1 MTTATDTS
9 KVLTADDVLNSDDLS
24 QERIDVP
31 EWGGHFW
38 VRGMTGVQ
46 RDDFESSMVETRGKK
61 REVVMKNIRASLVA
75 RTACTEDGTRIFTD
89 SQVKALG
96 EKSAAALDRV
106 YDVAARLSG
115 LREEDVEE
123 LAGEFPGE
131 LN

>member
-1 MTTATDTS
+1 MTTDTS
-9 KVLTADDVLNSDDLS
+9 RVLTAEDVLNADDLV

-38 VRGMTGVQ
+38 VRGLTGIQ
-46 RDDFESSMVETRGKK
+46 RDDFDASMIETRGRK
-61 REVVMKNIRASLVA
+61 REVVLKNIRASLVA

-123 LAGEFPGE
+123 LAGAFSDK
-131 LN
+131 LD